1 MKRLRRPFSMQN
13 KTKSKAELVISSQE
27 ARIVNYEFTM
37 FTVESV
43 EINWRLGELATLLRS
58 ADERKHQRLVVCLTK
73 WRKYWEREETS
84 ARKTRGRVWRKQ
96 NTIGRQSS

>member
-1 MKRLRRPFSMQN
+1 MQN

-27 ARIVNYEFTM
+27 ARIVNYDVYI
-37 FTVESV
+37 TVESV